1 MNCPSQIRFDPVVI
15 KDKEARVT
23 KKLSENEVISLL
35 GDSNQIECIFE
46 FVYADSS
53 ETFSYK
59 DKNVT
64 LVKEV
69 KKDDVTF
76 SYLDERKKIAYKKI
90 KRNANTEFSYQI
102 VSDSLAGNITPLTDD
117 NIITL
122 DETKTFIYIIVFNK
136 EKEIVYITDELEIIN
151 EKEITFDYLRSYYI
165 IENFNQKI
173 SSYLSFSK
181 SVIIQSIS
189 EVFYQKDE
197 SKLPLSQVLPAF
209 SEKSSEFST
218 EVTINNNQIGDH
230 TLHIVLLDYDVTVDT
245 QQIHIVDSIDKLIH
259 TEAITVAD
267 CTYYNS
273 SYSFKDIVNTDITLD
288 LSLDYVQGNTV
299 HHFKNVNNVFTL
311 SASYLNDVGAGK
323 TEIKVYDHK
332 EVDIPLYTKSFTATN
347 IVLDAS
353 SKQTIVSPTIR
364 FSGLSCDATSI
375 PLSVKSGESTIELSC
390 SNFESSTMT
399 CSTEPPLSAGEY
411 LIQVNKEINLDHVT
425 IYTEGDSSQITIA
438 LPTDIK
444 QGENTITISSSDD
457 VEKIKQIKVKKNNA
471 QILDEYNKPGSTVEA
486 ALKYF
491 TYDDEKKNIFLVL
504 NLEQDMKYIITQ
516 IILDTNEIIN
526 FKDDEYVIAHY
537 FTISSKYF
545 FYSSSSKFVTLK
557 FNSLSQAINN
567 QNLIKYKIDES
578 GTPTDSSCTLNE
590 TNLILSCQFTTTETS
605 QKAYFGINSNLLSS
619 QTIYFLTADV
629 NGVDGCYSYVET
641 SIDTPI
647 TVKITSQEDLNN
659 KIKLYIDE
667 TETNVNQAATD
678 VPFEYVFNVNIQRLA
693 VGSHTLYIRV
703 NDGVSIEVPNSM
715 FNIQKVL
722 EITLVSP
729 DTIYFTTDPQIL
741 TIGFTGVITNE
752 EISRIIL
759 KNSII
764 SSNPIEL
771 TPTSF
776 TGNYNLITV
785 PVTLLSSQYIK
796 GTYSILYKSQCGQ
809 EVDTGKTIKLNYNEI
824 VKVTPSSL
832 YIPDL
837 QTGDISFTVSYKY
850 PPAVSITGIKL
861 GTESYSNINLL
872 YLM

>member
-1 MNCPSQIRFDPVVI
+1 M
-15 KDKEARVT
+15 
-23 KKLSENEVISLL
+23 
-35 GDSNQIECIFE
+35 
-46 FVYADSS
+46 
-53 ETFSYK
+53 
-59 DKNVT
+59 
-64 LVKEV
+64 
-69 KKDDVTF
+69 
-76 SYLDERKKIAYKKI
+76 
-90 KRNANTEFSYQI
+90 
-102 VSDSLAGNITPLTDD
+102 
-117 NIITL
+117 
-122 DETKTFIYIIVFNK
+122 
-136 EKEIVYITDELEIIN
+136 
-151 EKEITFDYLRSYYI
+151 
-165 IENFNQKI
+165 
-173 SSYLSFSK
+173 
-181 SVIIQSIS
+181 
-189 EVFYQKDE
+189 
-197 SKLPLSQVLPAF
+197 
-209 SEKSSEFST
+209 
-218 EVTINNNQIGDH
+218 
-230 TLHIVLLDYDVTVDT
+230 
-245 QQIHIVDSIDKLIH
+245 
-259 TEAITVAD
+259 
-267 CTYYNS
+267 
-273 SYSFKDIVNTDITLD
+273 
-288 LSLDYVQGNTV
+288 
-299 HHFKNVNNVFTL
+299 
-311 SASYLNDVGAGK
+311 NDVGAGK

-375 PLSVKSGESTIELSC
+375 PLSVKLGESTIELSC

-629 NGVDGCYSYVET
+629 NGVDGYYSYVET

-837 QTGDISFTVSYKY
+837 KTGDISFTVSYKY